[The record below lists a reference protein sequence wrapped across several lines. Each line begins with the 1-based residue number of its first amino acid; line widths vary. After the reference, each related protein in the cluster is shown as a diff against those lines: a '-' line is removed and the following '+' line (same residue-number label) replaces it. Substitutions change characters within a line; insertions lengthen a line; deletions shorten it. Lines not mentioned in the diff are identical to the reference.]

1 MRSGRKEPFVDRGL
15 ERRLHRDGPARG
27 DRAEA
32 IQGALSDPARR
43 LIDDPK
49 EAHVVGGVRNDPKVG
64 EDVFDL
70 GALVEAK
77 PTHDPIRKRRSRQRL
92 LDGAALSM
100 HAIKDRNL
108 AERGARRLKLVDGTN
123 EERCLIPL
131 IERLSDDDLRAV
143 LALGEKTLRLAIDS
157 FLDDRVGRAKNTR
170 TRTIISLE
178 FDARGLLK

>member
-1 MRSGRKEPFVDRGL
+1 
-15 ERRLHRDGPARG
+15 
-27 DRAEA
+27 
-32 IQGALSDPARR
+32 
-43 LIDDPK
+43 
-49 EAHVVGGVRNDPKVG
+49 
-64 EDVFDL
+64 
-70 GALVEAK
+70 K
-77 PTHDPIRKRRSRQRL
+77 PTHAPMRKRRSRQRL

-143 LALGEKTLRLAIDS
+143 LALGEKTLRLAIDG

-178 FDARGLLK
+178 FDARGLLKILPKIEDVAPIRPSPGVDALVVITDDDDISMSRGERTN